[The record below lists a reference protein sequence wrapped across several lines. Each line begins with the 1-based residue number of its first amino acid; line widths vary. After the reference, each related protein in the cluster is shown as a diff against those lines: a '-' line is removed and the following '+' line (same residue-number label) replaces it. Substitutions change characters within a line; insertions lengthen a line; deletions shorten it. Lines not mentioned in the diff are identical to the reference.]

1 MNQYD
6 ARWLQA
12 YRLHFLPRPA
22 PQKIFNGRVV
32 NDDNLSRDRD
42 IRREQNY
49 TPGRSIYLFLKKELA
64 RKVIAG
70 DQLESDLGPE
80 N

>member
-1 MNQYD
+1 MSQYD

-22 PQKIFNGRVV
+22 SQKIFNGRVV